1 MADTPA
7 THSDPEMQAWLDEC
21 VPVSLRGLWTPTP
34 YDLAA
39 YICNKQH
46 AAGELGVDE
55 IELAHHDYETRARRL
70 LT

>member
-39 YICNKQH
+39 YICDKQH
-46 AAGELGVDE
+46 AAGELGVD
-55 IELAHHDYETRARRL
+55 
-70 LT
+70 